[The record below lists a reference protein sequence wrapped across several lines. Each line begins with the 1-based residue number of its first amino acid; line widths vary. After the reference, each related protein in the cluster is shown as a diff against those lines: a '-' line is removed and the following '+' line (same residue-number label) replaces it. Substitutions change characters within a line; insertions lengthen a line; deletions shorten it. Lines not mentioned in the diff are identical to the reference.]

1 VAGQE
6 EGAKVID
13 ARARGLANIHAAMM
27 TLFVGVVFWAWAYV
41 NLNFHV
47 PYVHMNPYENLL
59 PYFLCAIGGMLL
71 SARDLSRHLAARFH
85 LPDLGASARLAFR
98 QVALMALLIFATM
111 AATQDH
117 SISRLYLG
125 TMLIWC
131 WLGLAVLNAWL
142 PGRLAR
148 LIFQKGHRL
157 PTVFI
162 GNAGSFAKVQEWIAN
177 KQPLGIHPVGLLS
190 PESPAEGPEAP
201 TVPWLGTLAD
211 LPRVLEE
218 RPVGQVVMLELPA
231 TDAEASQVI
240 AACRDRGCRLLI
252 HSNIEE
258 RYSQPL
264 VPITEEGRH
273 FYTLQEEPL
282 EDPLNRLTKRVFDLA
297 VAVPVVV
304 LILPLLCA
312 SVALMQAIQAP
323 GPLFHA
329 RERRGKQGKIFFMLK
344 FRSMFTAPHDA
355 AAESMQASPGDE
367 RIFPFGGF
375 LRRRSLDEF
384 PQFWNVLVGEMSIVG
399 PRPYMPLLDE
409 EFRQQT
415 QGYRTRN
422 LVKPGITGLSQSL
435 GFRGA
440 VLEEE
445 MVRRRVYWDVYYIS
459 HWSVWMDLQITARTL
474 WQVIAP
480 PATAF

>member
-1 VAGQE
+1 M
-6 EGAKVID
+6 ID
-13 ARARGLANIHAAMM
+13 ARARGLANIHAAAM
-27 TLFVGVVFWAWAYV
+27 TLFVAAVFGVWAYV

-47 PYVHMNPYENLL
+47 PFIHMNPHENLL
-59 PYFLCAIGGMLL
+59 PYFLCVIGGMLL
-71 SARDLSRHLAARFH
+71 SARDVSRRLAARFH

-98 QVALMALLIFATM
+98 QVAFMAMLAFAM
-111 AATQDH
+111 MFATQDH
-117 SISRLYLG
+117 GISRLFLG
-125 TMLIWC
+125 TLLVWC
-131 WLGLAVLNAWL
+131 WLGLALLNAWV
-142 PGRLAR
+142 PGRIAR

-162 GNAGSFAKVQEWIAN
+162 GRPGSFAKVREWIAN
-177 KQPLGIHPVGLLS
+177 KEPLGIHPVGVLS
-190 PESPAEGPEAP
+190 PEAPASGAEAIP
-201 TVPWLGTLAD
+201 APWLGTLAD

-218 RPVGQVVMLELPA
+218 KPVGQVVMLELPA
-231 TDAEASQVI
+231 SDDEAGRI
-240 AACRDRGCRLLI
+240 ITACRDRGCRLLI
-252 HSNIEE
+252 HSDIEE
-258 RYSQPL
+258 RYTQPL

-282 EDPLNRLTKRVFDLA
+282 EDPINRLLKRSFDLVVA
-297 VAVPVVV
+297 FPVVIVALPFLCAWVAV
-304 LILPLLCA
+304 
-312 SVALMQAIQAP
+312 MQAAQAP

-329 RERRGKQGKIFFMLK
+329 RERRGKAGRVFRMLK
-344 FRSMFTAPHDA
+344 FRSMFSAPDDA
-355 AAESMQASPGDE
+355 AAESMQALSEDQ
-367 RIFPFGGF
+367 RIFPFGRF

-384 PQFWNVLVGEMSIVG
+384 PQFWNVLVGEMSVVG

-409 EFRQQT
+409 EFRQQS

-459 HWSVWMDLQITARTL
+459 HWSMWMDLQITARTL
-474 WQVIAP
+474 WQVVAP
-480 PATAF
+480 PDSAF